1 MVRVSTTI
9 LIRFFSC
16 RIVERGIGLRD
27 AVDRLVLDRGHHR
40 GAGADA
46 DGDDVGGLEPALGR
60 PVVDQHVGLRARRGD
75 AELHALDIGR
85 SLDLLGDVVAQADG
99 ELHAA
104 ADQGEA
110 LDGLAALLHA
120 DRVLVGAGHHV
131 GAAAHQG
138 LERLGAALEVVDL
151 DVEARVLEEAL
162 GLGDRDR
169 QVIERRLAADRQHQL
184 GLLGLARLCPRHVR
198 RGHQSRGCRQNRTAP
213 HCSLVI
219 VSSQK
224 RCGAGEC
231 SKAVGH
237 QPGCRPP
244 VPDKRCK
251 RRSAK
256 CRQFAANC
264 TRVELP
270 GRLIVPLDGPTMS
283 VAASSGPCFFSQST
297 TKSADLKP
305 LRR

>member
-1 MVRVSTTI
+1 MEPPNSSWLPFMVRVSTTI

-16 RIVERGIGLRD
+16 RIVSAGSACEMPSTDLFSIAATTEAPAPTPMATMSVGLQ
-27 AVDRLVLDRGHHR
+27 
-40 GAGADA
+40 
-46 DGDDVGGLEPALGR
+46 PALGR

-151 DVEARVLEEAL
+151 DVEARILEEAL

-169 QVIERRLAADRQHQL
+169 QVVERRLAADRQHQL
-184 GLLGLARLCPRHVR
+184 GLLGFARLCPRHVR
-198 RGHQSRGCRQNRTAP
+198 RGHQSRRCRQNRTAP
-213 HCSLVI
+213 HVQLGHCFLPETLWGGRVPQGPAPGNRAKTAH
-219 VSSQK
+219 SQ
-224 RCGAGEC
+224 RLL
-231 SKAVGH
+231 
-237 QPGCRPP
+237 RF
-244 VPDKRCK
+244 
-251 RRSAK
+251 RRSS
-256 CRQFAANC
+256 R
-264 TRVELP
+264 
-270 GRLIVPLDGPTMS
+270 
-283 VAASSGPCFFSQST
+283 
-297 TKSADLKP
+297 LKP
-305 LRR
+305 PSYLNVRSCHHGK